1 MLSDGVP
8 GKKNALQITSSSK
21 SPSPTNHEIIRQR
34 HGQGP
39 LYSISEAFFRFTIQW
54 VAVALMP
61 MIHLQPDCLFVEN
74 RFVADMGIT
83 IDDDGIVQHIGT
95 VPDEHTRVVKL
106 AGQALMPGFVNS
118 HSHVFQRLL
127 RGRVEAATP
136 QASFWSWRKHMYAL
150 VDSLT
155 PERLGLIARY
165 TFMEMVWS
173 GYTTV
178 REFHYVHH
186 NADGT
191 PYDDPHEMVY
201 RLIAA
206 ANEAQINL
214 HLLRVAYPN
223 AEESTQRRFS
233 DPDIEQAIAIT
244 DDLRNRVSIPVG
256 IAPHSIRA
264 VSPDGFRRCLEW
276 ANHVGA
282 ECHAH
287 IAEQPKEVAW
297 AQETYGARPLQ
308 LIADTAP
315 LSTAF
320 TAVHATHLNEAE
332 IQRAGSIGIH
342 VCFCPT
348 TEANLGDGVPR
359 THDILT
365 AGAQLAIGSDS
376 QTEIDPFAEL
386 RLLEY
391 NERNRLGRRRVLDPG
406 ALLEASTES
415 LDIGKPARLVTIEQG
430 HPSVAGASVS
440 ELPSALVMSGQRG
453 CISGVYRGATN
464 IRRHP
469 PASLMQEII
478 APSD

>member
-1 MLSDGVP
+1 MGPDAAPS
-8 GKKNALQITSSSK
+8 KKNALQITDCSESSS
-21 SPSPTNHEIIRQR
+21 SSNHAMVRQGHR
-34 HGQGP
+34 QDARD
-39 LYSISEAFFRFTIQW
+39 SIGEPFFRFTGQA
-54 VAVALMP
+54 VAVALAA

-83 IDDDGIVQHIGT
+83 IDDDGIVQHIGA
-95 VPDEHTRVVKL
+95 VPTDQVPIVSL
-106 AGQALMPGFVNS
+106 AEQALMPSFVNS

-127 RGRVEAATP
+127 RARVEAVSQ

-150 VDSLT
+150 VETLT
-155 PERLGLIARY
+155 PECMEQIARY

-178 REFHYVHH
+178 KEFHYVHH

-191 PYDDPHEMVY
+191 PYDDPHEMVH

-206 ANEAQINL
+206 ANEAQINM

-223 AEESTQRRFS
+223 AEESAQRRFS
-233 DPDIEQAIAIT
+233 DVDIEQAIALT

-287 IAEQPKEVAW
+287 VAEQPQEVAW
-297 AQETYGARPLQ
+297 AQETYGAPPLQ
-308 LIADTAP
+308 LIADAAP
-315 LSTAF
+315 LSPAF

-332 IQRAGSIGIH
+332 IQHAGRIGVH

-348 TEANLGDGVPR
+348 TEANLGDGLPA
-359 THDILT
+359 TYDIVT
-365 AGAQLAIGSDS
+365 AGAHLAIGSDS
-376 QTEIDPFAEL
+376 QAEIDPFAEL

-391 NERNRLGRRRVLDPG
+391 NERNRLGRRCVLDPG
-406 ALLEASTES
+406 ALLEATTEP
-415 LDIGKPARLVTIEQG
+415 LAVGKQARLIAVDRN
-430 HPSVAGASVS
+430 HPAVAGASVADLS
-440 ELPSALVMSGQRG
+440 SALVLGGQRD
-453 CISGVYRGATN
+453 CISGVYQGATN

-469 PASLMQEII
+469 PSTLLRDITANL
-478 APSD
+478 